1 MVLAKVVSGIVV
13 NAKNLDPLGDEAF
26 GIELIALAFVA
37 ALAIAAGVWWGRTGP
52 VSRLIPETGLAIVVA
67 GVVAVVCGAWAAGGS
82 PFEDGLGFFL
92 QRLLFFWGVGIAG
105 VALGYV
111 ALMLFG
117 ADLRSRQLKNA
128 EKYYSARAKRH

>member
-26 GIELIALAFVA
+26 TVELVALAFVL
-37 ALAIAAGVWWGRTGP
+37 ALSIAAGAWWGRVGP
-52 VSRLIPETGLAIVVA
+52 LSRLIPETGLAVVVA

-92 QRLLFFWGVGIAG
+92 QRLLFFWAVGLAG
-105 VALGYV
+105 VALGYIGLV
-111 ALMLFG
+111 LFG
-117 ADLRSRQLKNA
+117 ADHRSRQLKSA
-128 EKYYSARAKRH
+128 ERYYSARAKRH